1 MAQERNIVLAGASD
15 EEEALLR
22 LLLRRAATHLKEP
35 WSLGEVEA
43 EADVIITDPLTIAGN
58 VAIGNAKRH
67 GIPYL
72 VLSDTPRKGEE
83 PWTLRRPPTVVDLAR
98 LLNGLELKEV
108 PNLPVVSSQGD
119 DFYNIDL
126 ESSGS
131 ESDVEEVSA
140 PRKEFRPDQTHAG
153 DDPDALYRRDPLAR
167 AVAVLKTHHL
177 TADTELERSHG
188 TSKRGE
194 LRAVSYGNPFLKDF
208 DHAPPGVIGGGTV
221 KVEGQSSFGLDALLS
236 KTVVFGPCQH
246 QLPGL
251 PPLVLDPK
259 LDVFHSQSTL
269 TGLKPYCTRS
279 YSPADWKPV
288 TTQALKSLRETLPA
302 RSFLELRFLCAL
314 ARSKGSLDAKLDP
327 GGTFWS
333 QGVLKLDAS
342 MAQQQKILDAMAEA
356 RRLNEIVS
364 ESTAPMGDVMDVIN
378 ALRAIGL
385 LGSRL
390 RERLR

>member
-1 MAQERNIVLAGASD
+1 MAQERNIVLAGTSD

-22 LLLRRAATHLKEP
+22 LLLRKAASHLKEP
-35 WSLGEVEA
+35 WTWGEVEA
-43 EADVIITDPLTIAGN
+43 EADVILTDPLTIAGN

-108 PNLPVVSSQGD
+108 PSLPVVSSQGD

-131 ESDVEEVSA
+131 ASDVDESLA
-140 PRKEFRPDQTHAG
+140 TRNAFRPGHAHAG
-153 DDPDALYRRDPLAR
+153 EDPDALFRRDPLAR

-177 TADTELERSHG
+177 TADTALEPSHAPS
-188 TSKRGE
+188 TRGE

-208 DHAPPGVIGGGTV
+208 DRTPTGVIAGGSA
-221 KVEGQSSFGLDALLS
+221 KVEVQSSFVLDGLLS
-236 KTVVFGPCQH
+236 KAVVFGPCQH

-251 PPLVLDPK
+251 PSLVLDPK
-259 LDVFHSQSTL
+259 LDVFHSQATL
-269 TGLKPYCTRS
+269 GELKPYCARN

-288 TTQALKSLRETLPA
+288 TTQALKALRETLPA
-302 RSFLELRFLCAL
+302 RSFLDLRFLCAL
-314 ARSKGSLDAKLDP
+314 LRSKGSLDARLDP
-327 GGTFWS
+327 GGTFWL

-342 MAQQQKILDAMAEA
+342 LAQQRKILDAMDEA

-364 ESTAPMGDVMDVIN
+364 ASAASMGEVMDVIN
-378 ALRAIGL
+378 ALNAIGL
-385 LGSRL
+385 LGTRL